1 MRISVAH
8 STVYRYDTPVCLEPH
23 VFRMRP
29 RVDGAQQLLRHSLV
43 IEPAPAGM
51 TEFLDQDGN
60 VATLAWFAGA
70 SPELAVHSACE
81 VTTLRENPFDYI
93 LPSSHLFT
101 VPLSYD
107 EPLASALAPYRAAGD
122 SEEVREFARSVAED
136 AGWRTLDFLTELTG
150 AVYERSTHIVRDEGA
165 PLAPEET
172 LRLRTGSCRDL
183 AVLLCAACRSLGV
196 PARFVSGYEIAAGT
210 ADQAHMHAWA
220 EVYLEGAGWRGYD
233 PSRGLAVST
242 GHVALAAAA
251 DSRLAA
257 PITGTFRGTAS
268 AQMQFQLSV
277 KAC

>member
-1 MRISVAH
+1 MRISVTH
-8 STVYRYDTPVCLEPH
+8 STVYRYDRPVWLEPH

-29 RVDGAQQLLRHSLV
+29 RVDAAQMLLRHTLA

-60 VATLAWFAGA
+60 VATLAWFTGA

-81 VTTLRENPFDYI
+81 VETLRENPFDYI

-101 VPLSYD
+101 VPLAYD
-107 EPLASALAPYRAAGD
+107 EPLASALAPYCAAGD
-122 SEEVREFARSVAED
+122 SAEVREFARSVAD
-136 AGWRTLDFLTELTG
+136 GAGWRTLDFLNELTR
-150 AVYERSTHIVRDEGA
+150 ALYERSTHVVRDEGA

-172 LRLRTGSCRDL
+172 LRSRTGSCRDL
-183 AVLLCAACRSLGV
+183 AVLLCAACRSLKV
-196 PARFVSGYEIAAGT
+196 PARFVSGYEIGAGAA
-210 ADQAHMHAWA
+210 DRAHLHAWA
-220 EVYLEGAGWRGYD
+220 EVYLDGGGWRGYD

-242 GHVALAAAA
+242 GHLAVAAAA

-277 KAC
+277 RAC